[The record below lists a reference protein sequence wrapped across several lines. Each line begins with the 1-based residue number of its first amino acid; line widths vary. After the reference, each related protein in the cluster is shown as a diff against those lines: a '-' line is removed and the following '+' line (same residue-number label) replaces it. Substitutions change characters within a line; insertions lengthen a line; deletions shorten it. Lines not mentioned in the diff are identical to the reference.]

1 MDEPRFDWSRT
12 YTETRKPYEGWTIYA
27 DNIFFVGNNRD
38 VPMISLYNPATGEN
52 RNVNVARY
60 ILDIKLGKKT
70 SAKDDGDLV
79 YLDGNKNNYLDP
91 NNISIRPRA
100 KSEME
105 IGSFPYN
112 DVYINF
118 RYGRQNGKDA
128 ISLHDLNTK
137 EYLGYMSTERYWLSV
152 KLGRKI
158 TKFDGKVGHLDGNID
173 NNDMDNLYLIESGC
187 SMGEGIYSGCKIE
200 KRFNSPRGRWMVYIY
215 KRDPNTGF
223 WSRVEGKSY
232 ARYLMEVKLGKV
244 LPKDIEVDHING
256 DRSDDRMENLQL
268 ITPEE
273 NKFKSVY
280 TGENRT
286 SMALEV
292 DIKCKH
298 CGKIH
303 RIRKYKYDAFMRGER
318 KRSVTFCNIQCKFAY
333 AKDHEL
339 SREEACNVEP
349 DLVKIIN
356 VPTLTQEFIDRIPVE
371 IRERVM
377 RTCKKAEEHIVGFGQ
392 AYYVFPSLM
401 LNLAHMQH
409 IQNNSSIS
417 SPSSDETLKKEYIFN
432 SLPVTPFDI

>member
-1 MDEPRFDWSRT
+1 MNEPRFDWSRT

-38 VPMISLYNPATGEN
+38 IPTISLYNPATGEN

-60 ILDIKLGKKT
+60 ILDIKLAKKT
-70 SAKDDGDLV
+70 TAKDDGDLV

-100 KSEME
+100 KSEMK

-118 RYGRQNGKDA
+118 RYGRQNGKDVV
-128 ISLHDLNTK
+128 SLHDLNTK
-137 EYLGYMSTERYWLSV
+137 EYLGYMSAERYWLSV

-158 TKFDGKVGHLDGNID
+158 TKFDGKVGHIDGNID
-173 NNDMDNLYLIESGC
+173 NNDMDNLYLIESFC
-187 SMGEGIYSGCKIE
+187 SMGEGIYSECKIE
-200 KRFNSPRGRWMVYIY
+200 KRFNTPRGRWMVYIY

-223 WSRVEGKSY
+223 WSRIEGKSY

-244 LPKDIEVDHING
+244 LPKDVEVDHING
-256 DRSDDRMENLQL
+256 DRSDDRIENLQL

-292 DIKCKH
+292 DIRCKY
-298 CGKIH
+298 CGKIR

-333 AKDHEL
+333 AKDHKL
-339 SREEACNVEP
+339 SREEACDVEP

-356 VPTLTQEFIDRIPVE
+356 VPTLTQEFIDRTPVE

-377 RTCKKAEEHIVGFGQ
+377 RTCKKAEEYVVGFGP
-392 AYYVFPSLM
+392 AYYIFPPLM
-401 LNLAHMQH
+401 QNLTHMQQS
-409 IQNNSSIS
+409 QNNSIVS
-417 SPSSDETLKKEYIFN
+417 SQSSDETLNKEYVFN
-432 SLPVTPFDI
+432 SISRTPFDI